1 MTRGTSRQG
10 GLALGAVLTM
20 HVVFGF
26 VWFVV
31 WFVWAYFTSF
41 AGDATTVFLLA
52 FLTWFLAAGIVVW

>member
-1 MTRGTSRQG
+1 
-10 GLALGAVLTM
+10 M